1 MARVKPQKVARQNG
15 GPGPTRGV
23 QAAKDRKRQKVIVE
37 SDSKGNKLRSVVSRR
52 IAAMTVRGLAY
63 RRAQISFRAEPPTGY
78 TFIPAGNPQLTAALK
93 DFSRRD
99 NRKIHQVSVGHL
111 PFSSVPSDLL

>member
-1 MARVKPQKVARQNG
+1 MARVKPQKLARQNG
-15 GPGPTRGV
+15 GSGPTRGA
-23 QAAKDRKRQKVIVE
+23 QAAKDRRRQKVVVE

-52 IAAMTVRGLAY
+52 AARMTARGLAY
-63 RRAQISFRAEPPTGY
+63 RRNQISFRAEPPAGY

-99 NRKIHQVSVGHL
+99 NRKIHQVSVRHVC
-111 PFSSVPSDLL
+111 FPSRSH